1 MKKLFTVALAI
12 LSLALVFSCD
22 KDKSGENSS
31 WSKAVKEYPFLAN
44 FPAFEYDFTGNY
56 MNQGSSEAFVI
67 AIWNADKG
75 MADDYKA
82 KLEQAGFATDEY
94 RLLFSKVIGSDE
106 YEAGVSYSTGMMGIT
121 YTRREI
127 H

>member
-82 KLEQAGFATDEY
+82 KLEQAGFAPDEY
-94 RLLFSKVIGSDE
+94 HMLFSKVIGSDE

>member
-67 AIWNADKG
+67 AIWNADKD
-75 MADDYKA
+75 MADDYEA
-82 KLEQAGFATDEY
+82 KLEQAGFAPDEY
-94 RLLFSKVIGSDE
+94 RMLFSKVIGSDE